1 MFGCLAVRCRVS
13 ETSEPDAAKGKRMKV
28 KQVDNIKNLLD
39 KMSGIVEHAA
49 ASQADIVP
57 CTLFLGPTYWNKK
70 IGLNI
75 GKYYTDPYYHLENYL
90 RIAIERFENYEGNT
104 FFEKTIPI
112 NFSVGFETELLGGKV
127 VYLPDKDPWVGTDG
141 KVVKELD
148 DIDELPDADFSTNKY
163 MHFVNDFYEE
173 ICGLVNDYNGFKVKF
188 PDWFRGAFPL
198 ALELGGWEDF
208 LINTIAHKNLVH
220 SLVKFITEF
229 RISWCKEREKLTGE
243 KTIIRLGNDE
253 INYPTISP
261 SLYEE
266 LILPYE
272 LMLYNMGNKISYWHS
287 CGNITPLVNSIAK
300 IPSIDLIQV
309 SPFTDLEKVIE
320 VFKERSTAFQIWMHP
335 VRDILFASLEHME
348 NALSNIKRTCEK
360 FGVQNYCIVSG
371 HIQPMM
377 DLNQQEV
384 KTRQWLNIFQ
394 KIFR

>member
-1 MFGCLAVRCRVS
+1 
-13 ETSEPDAAKGKRMKV
+13 MKV
-28 KQVDNIKNLLD
+28 KQVDNIKKLLD
-39 KMSGIVEHAA
+39 KMSDIVERAKNKNRQKDWNRIFVEGTKQQIRVT
-49 ASQADIVP
+49 QADNIP
-57 CTLFLGPTYWNKK
+57 CTLFLGSTYWNKK
-70 IGLNI
+70 IDLNI
-75 GKYYTDPYYHLENYL
+75 GKYYADAYYHLENYL
-90 RIAIERFENYEGNT
+90 KIAIERFENYEDST

-112 NFSVGFETELLGGKV
+112 NLGVGFETELLGGNV
-127 VYLPDKDPWVGTDG
+127 IYLPDKDPWVGTDG
-141 KVVKELD
+141 NVVKEID

-163 MHFVNDFYEE
+163 MLFVSDFYEE
-173 ICGLVNDYNGFKVKF
+173 MCSLVDDYNGFEVKF

-208 LINTIAHKNLVH
+208 LINTIARKDLVH
-220 SLVKFITEF
+220 SLVRFITEF

-266 LILPYE
+266 FILPYE

-320 VFKERSTAFQIWMHP
+320 VFSERSTAFQIWMHP
-335 VRDILFASLEHME
+335 VRDILFASMEHVE
-348 NALSNIKRTCEK
+348 NALSNIKMTCERY
-360 FGVQNYCIVSG
+360 GVHNYCIVSG

-377 DLNQQEV
+377 ELNKQEEQIS
-384 KTRQWLNIFQ
+384 QWLNMFQ